1 MKGMIVKR
9 QTLAFATLAAMI
21 ATTLHAQTVV
31 IEPAQE
37 ITIREYVTAHPI
49 EPIELKDVEVSVG
62 AVLPETVELHRIEA
76 QDLPYSYV
84 VVDDRTLVVE
94 PETRKVIHI
103 IQ

>member
-1 MKGMIVKR
+1 MRR
-9 QTLAFATLAAMI
+9 QTLALATAIVLC
-21 ATTLHAQTVV
+21 TGTLHAQTVV

-37 ITIREYVTAHPI
+37 TIIREYVTAHPVDPV
-49 EPIELKDVEVSVG
+49 EVTEVEVSVG
-62 AVLPETVELHRIEA
+62 AVLPETVELHAIEA
-76 QDLPYSYV
+76 EDVPYSFV

>member
-1 MKGMIVKR
+1 MRR
-9 QTLAFATLAAMI
+9 QTFALATAIVLCAG
-21 ATTLHAQTVV
+21 TLHAQTVV

-37 ITIREYVTAHPI
+37 TIIREYVTTHPV
-49 EPIELKDVEVSVG
+49 EPVEITEVEVSVG
-62 AVLPETVELHRIEA
+62 AVLPETVELYTIEA
-76 QDLPYSYV
+76 EDVPYSYV